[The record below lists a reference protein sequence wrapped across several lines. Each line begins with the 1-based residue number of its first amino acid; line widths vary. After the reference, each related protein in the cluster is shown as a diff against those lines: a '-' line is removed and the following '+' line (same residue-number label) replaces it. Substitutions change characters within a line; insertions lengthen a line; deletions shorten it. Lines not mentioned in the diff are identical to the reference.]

1 MASLIKSPWN
11 IYKRLS
17 NDNKVQFWAISSSCF
32 VALFTFFIGLTYQ
45 YLVIDESKE
54 ENRRIVH
61 TQYVDNITPILLQNR
76 NIEKFSYYCSKK
88 INQFE
93 KDIDKIKGNNATKGI
108 LRKDLDRVNLLSTIN
123 KFTDSVYFFSKNIYE
138 AVEIPK
144 YYLYDNLRDSILN
157 RQNDLDVA
165 IKCYEI
171 INTFSHSTSN
181 AKDIFYKQLDDFI
194 SAPAEVDDK
203 LKMIADEYYKADSE
217 DYAVYKLKLVSS
229 MVENIMRI
237 REIFY
242 KESIPPFEKVAPN
255 QGKINVIYVG
265 LILLIGG
272 CLIWIVILN
281 IVFIRKKIS
290 SNPRSS
296 FDSNRN
302 VDVINEIII
311 AYNNNELINDDEY
324 VTNPLVIY
332 KRLYNQWNEMRI
344 ELNSLKNKNK
354 ETIAKDKD

>member
-1 MASLIKSPWN
+1 M
-11 IYKRLS
+11 
-17 NDNKVQFWAISSSCF
+17 
-32 VALFTFFIGLTYQ
+32 
-45 YLVIDESKE
+45 
-54 ENRRIVH
+54 
-61 TQYVDNITPILLQNR
+61 
-76 NIEKFSYYCSKK
+76 
-88 INQFE
+88 
-93 KDIDKIKGNNATKGI
+93 
-108 LRKDLDRVNLLSTIN
+108 
-123 KFTDSVYFFSKNIYE
+123 
-138 AVEIPK
+138 
-144 YYLYDNLRDSILN
+144 
-157 RQNDLDVA
+157 
-165 IKCYEI
+165 
-171 INTFSHSTSN
+171 
-181 AKDIFYKQLDDFI
+181 DDFI

-332 KRLYNQWNEMRI
+332 
-344 ELNSLKNKNK
+344 
-354 ETIAKDKD
+354 